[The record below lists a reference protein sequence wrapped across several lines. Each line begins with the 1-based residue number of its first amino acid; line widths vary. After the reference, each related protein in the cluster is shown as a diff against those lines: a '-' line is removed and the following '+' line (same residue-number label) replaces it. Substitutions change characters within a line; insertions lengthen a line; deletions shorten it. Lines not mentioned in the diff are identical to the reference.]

1 MPSPGCNWVDRM
13 NRRRSRG
20 RDRADWGAV
29 FRRGAPHHCLDE
41 RICSDDGRA
50 PSYPCFLSLKTRCL
64 AKTLPY
70 ANAAYPPISAVS
82 TAGHFSRQTC

>member
-1 MPSPGCNWVDRM
+1 MNSPPDRPGAGSA
-13 NRRRSRG
+13 RCSRG
-20 RDRADWGAV
+20 AG
-29 FRRGAPHHCLDE
+29 GETQHYCLDE